1 MFRTSITILF
11 VASLIISGCGKPTVD
26 YTAMRQRLEERLA
39 QAPPEAEVGLAFE
52 DIKTGKTVFINETL
66 QMHAA
71 STMKVP
77 VMIEVYKQAAGG
89 RFSLTDSITVVNT
102 FGSIVDG
109 SPYTMDISEDSDSAT
124 YHLIGKKATIYD
136 LTFQMI
142 TVSSNLA
149 TNILIELVDAKNVME
164 TMKSLGVEN
173 MRVLRGVEDLK
184 AYELGMS
191 NTTNAVDMLRVMSA
205 IAGDEAV
212 SPQACEEMRK
222 ILLAQEFKNKI
233 PALLPE
239 DVKVA
244 HKTGSITRINHDC
257 AIVYLPDGRSY
268 SLTILTQGIEDFDA
282 SAALAAEL
290 SRIIY
295 MAMMGR

>member
-11 VASLIISGCGKPTVD
+11 VASLIISGCGNPTVD
-26 YTAMRQRLEERLA
+26 YIAMQQRLEERLA
-39 QAPPEAEVGLAFE
+39 QAPPEAEVSLAFE
-52 DIKTGKTVFINETL
+52 NLESGKTIFISETL

-77 VMIEVYKQAAGG
+77 VMIEVYKQATEG

-102 FGSIVDG
+102 FRSIVDG

-149 TNILIELVDAKNVME
+149 TNILIELVGAKNVMA
-164 TMKSLGVEN
+164 TLKTLGVEN
-173 MRVLRGVEDLK
+173 MQVLRGVEDLK

-191 NTTNAVDMLRVMSA
+191 NTTNAVDMMRVMSA
-205 IAGDEAV
+205 IARDEAG
-212 SPQACEEMRK
+212 SPQVCAEMRK
-222 ILLAQEFKNKI
+222 ILLAQEFRNKI

-239 DVKVA
+239 DVEVA

-257 AIVYLPDGRSY
+257 AIVYLPDGRFY
-268 SLTILTQGIEDFDA
+268 SLTILTRGIEDHDQ

-290 SRIIY
+290 SRIVY
-295 MAMMGR
+295 DAMMGS

>member
-11 VASLIISGCGKPTVD
+11 IAAHLISGCGKPNVD
-26 YTAMRQRLEERLA
+26 YTTMQQRLEERLA
-39 QAPPEAEVGLAFE
+39 QAPPEVEVGLAFE
-52 DIKTGKTVFINETL
+52 DLQSGKNIFINETL

-77 VMIEVYKQAAGG
+77 VMIVVFKQAAEG
-89 RFSLTDSITVVNT
+89 RFNLTDSITVVNS
-102 FGSIVDG
+102 FRSIVDG
-109 SPYTMDISEDSDSAT
+109 SPYSMDVDEDSDNT
-124 YHLIGKKATIYD
+124 VYHLIGKQTTIYD

-149 TNILIELVDAKNVME
+149 TNILIELVGAENVMA
-164 TMKSLGVEN
+164 TLNTVGVEN
-173 MRVLRGVEDLK
+173 MQVLRGVEDLK

-191 NTTNAVDMLRVMSA
+191 NTTNAVDMMRVMSA
-205 IAGDEAV
+205 IAQDAVV
-212 SPQACEEMRK
+212 SPESCEEMRK

-233 PALLPE
+233 PALLPK

-268 SLTILTQGIEDFDA
+268 SLTILTRGIDDHDQ
-282 SAALAAEL
+282 SAILAAEL

-295 MAMMGR
+295 DAMMGR

>member
-1 MFRTSITILF
+1 MFRNPITILSIAALF
-11 VASLIISGCGKPTVD
+11 ISGCSEPTVD
-26 YTAMRQRLEERLA
+26 YATMQQQLEARLA
-39 QAPPEAEVGLAFE
+39 QALPEAEVGLAFE
-52 DIKTGKTVFINETL
+52 DNKTGKTVLIDETL

-77 VMIEVYKQAAGG
+77 VMIEVYKQAAEG
-89 RFSLTDSITVVNT
+89 RFSLTDSITVVNA
-102 FGSIVDG
+102 FRSIVDG

-149 TNILIELVDAKNVME
+149 TNILIELVEAENVMA
-164 TMKSLGVEN
+164 TLKTLGVEN
-173 MRVLRGVEDLK
+173 MQVLRGVEDLK
-184 AYELGMS
+184 AYELGLS
-191 NTTNAVDMLRVMSA
+191 NTTNAVDMMRVMSA
-205 IAGDEAV
+205 IARDEAG
-212 SPQACEEMRK
+212 SPQICAEMRK
-222 ILLAQEFKNKI
+222 ILLAQEFRNKI

-239 DVKVA
+239 GVKVA

-268 SLTILTQGIEDFDA
+268 SLTILTRGIDDHD
-282 SAALAAEL
+282 
-290 SRIIY
+290 IIY
-295 MAMMGR
+295 DAMMGR

>member
-1 MFRTSITILF
+1 MFRNLITILF
-11 VASLIISGCGKPTVD
+11 IAALFLSGCSEPTVD
-26 YTAMRQRLEERLA
+26 YASMRQRLEARLA
-39 QAPPEAEVGLAFE
+39 QAPSEAEVGLAFE
-52 DIKTGKTVFINETL
+52 DIKTGKIVFINETL

-77 VMIEVYKQAAGG
+77 VMIEVYRQVAEG
-89 RFSLTDSITVVNT
+89 RFSLTDSMTVVNS
-102 FGSIVDG
+102 FRSIVDG
-109 SPYTMDISEDSDSAT
+109 SPYAMDISEDSDSAT
-124 YHLIGKKATIYD
+124 YHLIGKQATIYD

-149 TNILIELVDAKNVME
+149 TNILIEWIGAENVMA
-164 TMKSLGVEN
+164 TLKILGVEN
-173 MRVLRGVEDLK
+173 MQVLRGVEDLK
-184 AYELGMS
+184 AYEQGLS
-191 NTTNAVDMLRVMSA
+191 NTTNAVDMMRVMSA
-205 IAGDEAV
+205 IAQDAVV
-212 SPQACEEMRK
+212 SPEACDEMRK

-244 HKTGSITRINHDC
+244 HKTGSITQINHDC

-268 SLTILTQGIEDFDA
+268 SLTILTRGIDDHDQ